1 MIFSQFL
8 RQLLILT
15 GAVLIVV
22 TAIHQLPGFAPHWP
36 LSVAAIGIYTLLSV
50 VIYQWGKMTAAAAN
64 KQLFTQASLL
74 IVIIKMTLSVAI
86 VVVYQRVAD
95 PQSRY
100 YVLPFLLIYLIYTV
114 YETWLLMRLGKTV

>member
-15 GAVLIVV
+15 GGVLVV
-22 TAIHQLPGFAPHWP
+22 LSALHQLPGFAPHWP
-36 LSVAAIGIYTLLSV
+36 LSVAAIIAYTLLSI

-64 KQLFTQASLL
+64 KRLFTQASLL

-86 VVVYQRVAD
+86 VVIYQRLAD

-100 YVLPFLLIYLIYTV
+100 YILPFLLVYLIYTV
-114 YETWLLMRLGKTV
+114 YETWLLMRLGRE

>member
-1 MIFSQFL
+1 MIFPQFL

-15 GAVLIVV
+15 GAVTIIA

-36 LSVAAIGIYTLLSV
+36 LSLAAICVYTLLSIV
-50 VIYQWGKMTAAAAN
+50 VYQWGKLTAAAAN
-64 KQLFTQASLL
+64 KRLFTQASLL
-74 IVIIKMTLSVAI
+74 IVVIKMTLTVAI
-86 VVVYQRVAD
+86 VVIYQRVAD

-114 YETWLLMRLGKTV
+114 YETWLLMRLGKTA